1 MDLRGRWKIHRDDIM
16 DALEME
22 LEDFYTRI
30 ERSRSPLVNF
40 ATHEYGHE
48 NIGSLITLLEDIG
61 YTEAPRVF
69 WEAGLFIPYDIQIE
83 LQETVI
89 ELVSR
94 EKSLHSIDFLSFESM
109 FNTFGNF
116 PGALDVYLDQFFPWE
131 HLRDEAAELVI
142 ESHPETTGELL
153 RPSMVGLAEKL
164 FRKGYVPYRDL
175 FADIFLELR
184 HYLILHG
191 LMEDPW
197 ERESHSRRS
206 GEGGRS
212 RTPGDEA
219 SDRRNE
225 KRRARSLFG
234 LSEPEAAD
242 PVRVKRRYKELMKT
256 YHPDINPMGLEK
268 SKEINTAYLLLI
280 G

>member
-1 MDLRGRWKIHRDDIM
+1 
-16 DALEME
+16 ME

-30 ERSRSPLVNF
+30 EQSRSPLVNF
-40 ATHEYGHE
+40 ATHEYGHT

-61 YTEAPRVF
+61 YDDAPRIF

-94 EKSLHSIDFLSFESM
+94 EKSLHSIDFMSFESM

-116 PGALDVYLDQFFPWE
+116 PSALDVYLDEFFPWE

-153 RPSMVGLAEKL
+153 RPYMVGLAEQL

-175 FADIFLELR
+175 FSDIFLELR
-184 HYLILHG
+184 QYLIIHG
-191 LMEDPW
+191 LISDPDFD
-197 ERESHSRRS
+197 ETRSRGGSES
-206 GEGGRS
+206 GRS
-212 RTPGDEA
+212 RTSEDA
-219 SDRRNE
+219 FSDRRIE
-225 KRRARSLFG
+225 KRRALALFG
-234 LSEPEAAD
+234 LSEVQAAN
-242 PVRVKRRYKELMKT
+242 PAQVKRRYKQLMKT

-268 SKEINTAYLLLI
+268 AKEINTAYLLLI